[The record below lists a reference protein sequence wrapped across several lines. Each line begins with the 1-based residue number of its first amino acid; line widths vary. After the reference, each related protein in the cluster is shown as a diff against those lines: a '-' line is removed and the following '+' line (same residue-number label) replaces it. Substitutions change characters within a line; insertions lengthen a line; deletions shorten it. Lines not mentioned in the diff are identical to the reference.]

1 MERGLT
7 LVTGKQVV
15 VGSRGS
21 KLALI
26 QTNWV
31 ISELKRLNPSYEF
44 HIEKISTKGDKITDV
59 PLSRLGGVGL
69 FTKELEV
76 ALINGKID
84 IAVHS
89 AKDVP
94 TEIQEGLIIGATPKR
109 EDPHDVLISATN
121 ATLERLP
128 EGARIGTSSLRRKAQ
143 LLGFRPDFK
152 ILDLRGNLDTRIKK
166 LNEDDLDAILVAHA
180 GLIRM
185 GYTGPVSQV
194 IPFDIMLPAVGQG
207 SLCIEIRDK
216 DDRISKIVSKM
227 DDKKTRIAVE
237 AERALL
243 AKLQGGCQVPIGAYA
258 QVEGNTVSLEA
269 IICKLDGDHCIRDS
283 HSGPVTEAAKVG
295 SELAQRML
303 DNGGLKILAE
313 IRLKF
318 PGQGNRLS

>member
-1 MERGLT
+1 MANE
-7 LVTGKQVV
+7 KQVI

-31 ISELKRLNPSYEF
+31 ISELKRLNPEYEF
-44 HIEKISTKGDKITDV
+44 QIEKITTKGDKITDA

-76 ALINGKID
+76 ALINKKID

-94 TEIQEGLIIGATPKR
+94 TEIPEGLIIGATPKR
-109 EDPHDVLISATN
+109 EDPHDVLISINN
-121 ATLERLP
+121 APLEKLP
-128 EGARIGTSSLRRKAQ
+128 DNARIGTSSLRRKAQ
-143 LLGFRPDFK
+143 LLAFRPDLK
-152 ILDLRGNLDTRIKK
+152 ILDLRGNLDTRLKK
-166 LNEDDLDAILVAHA
+166 LEAEDMDAIILAHA

-185 GYTGPVSQV
+185 KYTGTISQI

-207 SLCIEIRDK
+207 SLCIEIRKNDA
-216 DDRISKIVSKM
+216 RIEKIISGINDTQTK
-227 DDKKTRIAVE
+227 IAVE

-258 QVEGNTVSLEA
+258 RIQDNNVFIEA
-269 IICKLDGDHCIRDS
+269 NICSVDGDHIIRDE
-283 HSGPVTEAAKVG
+283 HSGPIEQAAEIG
-295 SELAQRML
+295 NELAQRML
-303 DNGGLKILAE
+303 ENGGTRILNE
-313 IRLKF
+313 IRQQF
-318 PGQGNRLS
+318 QRSINHI

>member
-1 MERGLT
+1 M
-7 LVTGKQVV
+7 VTGKQVV
-15 VGSRGS
+15 VGSRAS

-31 ISELKRLNPSYEF
+31 ISELKRLNPEYEF

-94 TEIQEGLIIGATPKR
+94 TEIHAGLTIGATPKR

-121 ATLERLP
+121 VPLEKLP
-128 EGARIGTSSLRRKAQ
+128 DNARIGTSSLRRKAQ

-152 ILDLRGNLDTRIKK
+152 ILDLRGNLDTRLKK
-166 LNEDDLDAILVAHA
+166 LDGDDLDAIVVAHA

-185 GYTGPVSQV
+185 GYKGQISQV

-216 DDRISKIVSKM
+216 DERINKIVSKL

-243 AKLQGGCQVPIGAYA
+243 ATLQGGCQVPIGAYA
-258 QVEGNTVSLEA
+258 QIEGKVVSLEA
-269 IICKLDGDHCIRDS
+269 IICTLDGDHCIRDS
-283 HSGPVTEAAKVG
+283 HSGSVNEAAKTG
-295 SELAQRML
+295 NELAQRML
-303 DNGGLKILAE
+303 DSGGLKILSE
-313 IRLKF
+313 IRQKL
-318 PGQGNRLS
+318 Q